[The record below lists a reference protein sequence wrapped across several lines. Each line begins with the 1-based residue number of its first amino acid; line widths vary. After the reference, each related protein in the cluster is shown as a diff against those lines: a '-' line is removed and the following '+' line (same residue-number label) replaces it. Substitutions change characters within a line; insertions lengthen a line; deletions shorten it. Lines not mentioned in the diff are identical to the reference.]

1 MPTSPTFPNV
11 FTVDAA
17 AERLLTTPDVV
28 KADLEAGR
36 LEGFQLSNGEWR
48 TTDIYLLKFMG
59 LTPPTPDTHERSPEM
74 TASATATTAAA
85 APQPPDILSLLADCR
100 WEPAPPFGYRWPEV
114 VEQYEEAYGTR
125 VRVGTRDIPV
135 LIGFCTRES
144 AGDPHR
150 RRAVVFMGHQPSLAA
165 LVEFSGENS
174 DVFPQ
179 TGRMASVIKLPTGKH
194 LKPGDPVPQAYEG
207 LPLAVYKTIVRG
219 PYAAA
224 SMAVVAQK
232 YDYTLMA
239 HHGLIRARERGAI

>member
-1 MPTSPTFPNV
+1 MPVFPTVLTPEA
-11 FTVDAA
+11 T

-36 LEGFQLSNGEWR
+36 LEGFQLANGEWR
-48 TTDIYLLKFMG
+48 TTDVALFKFMRME
-59 LTPPTPDTHERSPEM
+59 PPPPDTQERSPD
-74 TASATATTAAA
+74 AAA
-85 APQPPDILSLLADCR
+85 PPQPPDIPSLLADCQ
-100 WEPAPPFGYRWPEV
+100 WEPAPPFGYRWPEG
-114 VEQYEEAYGTR
+114 VEQYEEAYATR
-125 VRVGTRDIPV
+125 VRVGTRDIPI

-150 RRAVVFMGHQPSLAA
+150 RRAVVFMGHLPSLAA

-174 DVFPQ
+174 DVFEQ

-194 LKPGDPVPQAYEG
+194 LKPGDPVPQAYAG

-224 SMAVVAQK
+224 SMALVVRK
-232 YDYTLMA
+232 DDYMIMT
-239 HHGLIRARERGAI
+239 HHGLIRARERGAL